1 MTRTSDRRRRAVDF
15 VEASLGKLRATPF
28 ATLVAWPEFPDRPTV
43 DLRVPD
49 DLGPYTF
56 TLMKDTLHTGEV
68 RIAIQAYRYAWPGM
82 FNEAW
87 AKGFAMSSDG
97 TVRPLTEQEHWDLT

>member
-1 MTRTSDRRRRAVDF
+1 VTRTSDRRRRAVDF
-15 VEASLGKLRATPF
+15 VQASLRALRDTPF
-28 ATLVAWPEFPDRPTV
+28 AILATWPEWPGKPAV

-49 DLGPYTF
+49 DLAAYTF

-68 RIAIQAYRYAWPGM
+68 RIAIQAYGYAWPGM

-87 AKGFAMSSDG
+87 ARGFAVSTEG
-97 TVRPLTEQEHWDLT
+97 AVRPLSEEEHWDLT

>member
-1 MTRTSDRRRRAVDF
+1 
-15 VEASLGKLRATPF
+15 
-28 ATLVAWPEFPDRPTV
+28 
-43 DLRVPD
+43 
-49 DLGPYTF
+49 
-56 TLMKDTLHTGEV
+56 MKDTLHTGEV
-68 RIAIQAYRYAWPGM
+68 RIAIQAYRYAWPGL